1 MKYSQCSAESLNL
14 MSTKMWIGAVYC
26 ELIVD
31 PSALKQQ
38 DIVSAGS
45 ASDNTEKS
53 SNDISQNGTMEF
65 LDAFL
70 DCVNSFHYTFAKTIR
85 SDILTS
91 GPRTTCSAMKPA
103 VANMLC
109 INIWPDN

>member
-1 MKYSQCSAESLNL
+1 M
-14 MSTKMWIGAVYC
+14 YC
-26 ELIVD
+26 ALKAD
-31 PSALKQQ
+31 PSALKLQ

-45 ASDNTEKS
+45 ASNNTEKS
-53 SNDISQNGTMEF
+53 SNDESQNGATEVF
-65 LDAFL
+65 NVFFTPE
-70 DCVNSFHYTFAKTIR
+70 NSFHHTFAKTIR

-109 INIWPDN
+109 INNWLDIRHLPT

>member
-1 MKYSQCSAESLNL
+1 M
-14 MSTKMWIGAVYC
+14 YC
-26 ELIVD
+26 ALIAD

-45 ASDNTEKS
+45 ASNNTEKNS
-53 SNDISQNGTMEF
+53 YDVSQNGAMEF
-65 LDAFL
+65 FDAFL
-70 DCVNSFHYTFAKTIR
+70 DCENSFHSTFAKTIR

-109 INIWPDN
+109 IKNWPDNQASAQTRSCKSN